1 MPASLGVRRT
11 SKVGRALLVPLDVG
25 CASELGVTGC
35 LSVCGVA
42 DVQPTRRNSPNNPKN
57 RLGANSPLITAGVF
71 KAKRDIFPS
80 ESPDM
85 VGL

>member
-11 SKVGRALLVPLDVG
+11 SKVGRAPLVPLDVG
-25 CASELGVTGC
+25 GASELGVTGC
-35 LSVCGVA
+35 CCVAGVV
-42 DVQPTRRNSPNNPKN
+42 DVQPIRRSSPNSPKN